1 MISVQSPLRPETLYA
16 IPSNKEVTDSPF
28 QEILNSSFF
37 SLLSTNCQ
45 SPHLQTIDILFQE
58 SLLEMKYKHYVL
70 Y

>member
-37 SLLSTNCQ
+37 RYLA
-45 SPHLQTIDILFQE
+45 QTVNPPTC
-58 SLLEMKYKHYVL
+58 KR
-70 Y
+70 